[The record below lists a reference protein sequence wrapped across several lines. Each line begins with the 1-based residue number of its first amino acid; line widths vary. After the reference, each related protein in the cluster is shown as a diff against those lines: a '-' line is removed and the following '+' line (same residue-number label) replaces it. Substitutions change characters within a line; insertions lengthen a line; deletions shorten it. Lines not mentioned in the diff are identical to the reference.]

1 MRFRNRCSNHGCRV
15 VAGRAAPVGEVV
27 VAAELGRGAARDPNP
42 NPAKQQ
48 AARAR
53 DASAGAEQQ
62 AARAQDALAAAGGSA
77 PLAVASVALSE
88 AVDTVIVAS
97 EGVW

>member
-1 MRFRNRCSNHGCRV
+1 MRFCNRCANHGCRV
-15 VAGRAAPVGEVV
+15 VAGRAAPGGEVLM
-27 VAAELGRGAARDPNP
+27 AAELGRGAA
-42 NPAKQQ
+42 PAVAEQQ

-53 DASAGAEQQ
+53 EASAGAEQR
-62 AARAQDALAAAGGSA
+62 AARAQDALAAAGGAA